1 MGMRRYFVI
10 SVLVIVLALLLGG
23 GAALYLVHDQDFL
36 KARIAA
42 LALDRT
48 GRKLVVDG
56 PLEIDLGRSLQLNAA
71 GIHYA
76 NAPWADQSDMVSI
89 GRLAVGVNLLSLLRG
104 IPHVEFIRLDD
115 CQVLLEESPDGDKNW
130 EVLPEQAEPSAPE
143 TEDSGQLPLLLDQL
157 RISNCSVTH
166 SAPRRTRPLVIG
178 IEMADMGIDNDGRW
192 QTRVEGTFAGRPLS
206 LTGWLIP
213 VRAVLEGGRFEHEL
227 KLQLGDI
234 ELQSSG
240 VVGDLGTGAGLDL
253 RLSFRGPEIG
263 ILLQQL
269 LLPPLSSGPFDFQS
283 QLRTLDSG
291 AQLTVDGDLGTLRI
305 DADASL
311 DRLLHPTSGTATLA
325 VEGPNL
331 EAIGQ
336 VLGVPG
342 LSPDAYMLTGN
353 VSYTAG
359 VLNLRSLSLETAGDR
374 VDANGTIGDP
384 PDSEATALDIDLHS
398 NDIGRWR
405 PAFGLPKKSLGPLS
419 GRASVKGKGGAISV
433 QAGVQT
439 MDSSLD
445 LDGTSGWPAVLEAPD
460 FTITLQTPDARNLAR
475 IADLEGFPSAPAR
488 LEGRV
493 QYREPS
499 LQLHSV
505 KLDLGTNHAT
515 AEGRINTSKSLAGS
529 ALDITMESPSAVE
542 LGRLFGLED
551 LPPAPLSASGHVER
565 TDQRYHLSDVVLKL
579 SEHRLQLDGDLD
591 PTGIAGRSE
600 LDVSLQSPDMGAL
613 GSLFGIGGL
622 PHESM
627 KISGSVSR
635 DGKSL
640 AFRTQQ
646 ADVGSVRLA
655 IEGNVPDL
663 DQPFRLDARF
673 DTHLPS
679 LEMLGFLLPDT
690 DLPNLPFSATGE
702 IRTRDGRTSLAPVKL
717 TLGSLDLEVAGDI
730 LPDMTFSLQ
739 VDAKAPDASELSGAV
754 GANLPPEAFSFHTA
768 MEGAGAAFRLTDLAA
783 SLGESRINGSLEVQ
797 RGERIGISGS
807 LESSLLDLSPWMPRE
822 KEQPTKQDGPENQGK
837 AEKKVK
843 RWLFDDTPVLRVTDL
858 GTDLDLGL
866 HVDRLQL
873 PQTRFLDIDLTGK
886 LTSDRLLLG
895 PFSLSGQQRGH
906 LEGTVDLDGRGAK
919 PELTV
924 GLTAEKVRL
933 GIFAVEGQDPSTVPP
948 SDLLVQLQAIGNTN
962 HEMAASLNGKVRLY
976 SGSGQIA
983 SAGAELL
990 LSDFLTEL
998 FEELNPFAK
1007 DSPYTQLDCAV
1018 VAAEAADG
1026 VINIGPAVVNMKKLT
1041 ILSSGQ
1047 IDLRDESIDLAFNS
1061 RPRTGLGITAGT
1073 IINPLIKVGGHL
1085 ATPEVELNPKGAVIS
1100 GGAAVATAGISVLAK
1115 SLYDRFLTSKD
1126 PCGDAR
1132 QEIEQQDQ

>member
-1 MGMRRYFVI
+1 MNMRRYFFI
-10 SVLVIVLALLLGG
+10 SALLIVLALLLGG
-23 GAALYLVHDQDFL
+23 AVAVYLLHDQDFL
-36 KARIAA
+36 KARIAT

-48 GRKLVVDG
+48 GRRLVVDG
-56 PLEIDLGRSLQLNAA
+56 PLQIDLGRNLQLNAA
-71 GIHYA
+71 DIHYA
-76 NAPWADQSDMVSI
+76 NAPWASQADMVSI
-89 GRLAVGVNLLSLLRG
+89 GRLAVRVNLLSLLRG

-115 CQVLLEESPDGDKNW
+115 CRVLLEESPDGDKNW
-130 EVLPEQAEPSAPE
+130 EVLSEQAEPPAPE
-143 TEDSGQLPLLLDQL
+143 TEESGQWPLLLDQL

-166 SAPRRTRPLVIG
+166 SAPRRTRPLVVEIG
-178 IEMADMGIDNDGRW
+178 MADMGIDDKGRW
-192 QTRVEGTFAGRPLS
+192 QTMVEGTFAGRPLS

-213 VRAVLEGGRFEHEL
+213 ARAVLEGGRFEHEL
-227 KLQLGDI
+227 KLQLGDT

-240 VVGDLGTGAGLDL
+240 VVGDLGTGAGSDL
-253 RLSFRGPEIG
+253 RLSFRGPDIG
-263 ILLQQL
+263 ILLEQL

-283 QLRTLDSG
+283 RLQSLGPG
-291 AQLTVDGDLGTLRI
+291 ARLTVDGDLGTLRI

-311 DRLLHPTSGTATLA
+311 DRLLHPTSGAATLA
-325 VEGPNL
+325 VKGPNL

-342 LSPDAYMLTGN
+342 LSPDAYTLTGDL
-353 VSYTAG
+353 SYTAG
-359 VLNLRSLSLETAGDR
+359 VLNVRSLSLETAGDR
-374 VDANGTIGDP
+374 IDASGTIGDP
-384 PDSEATALDIDLHS
+384 PDSESTALDIDLHG

-405 PAFGLPKKSLGPLS
+405 PAFGLPQKPLGPLS
-419 GRASVKGKGGAISV
+419 GRASVKGEGGAISV
-433 QAGVQT
+433 KVGVQT

-445 LDGTSGWPAVLEAPD
+445 MDGTSAWPAVLEAPD
-460 FTITLQTPDARNLAR
+460 FNIILQTPDARNLAR

-493 QYREPS
+493 QYREPT
-499 LQLHSV
+499 LQLHSM

-515 AEGRINTSKSLAGS
+515 AEGTINTSKSLAGS
-529 ALDITMESPSAVE
+529 ALDITIESPSAVE

-551 LPPAPLSASGHVER
+551 LPAAPLSASGHVER
-565 TDQRYHLSDVVLKL
+565 TDQRYHLKDVVLKL

-591 PTGIAGRSE
+591 PTGAAGRSE
-600 LDVSLQSPDMGAL
+600 LDVGLQSPDMGAL
-613 GSLFGIGGL
+613 GNLFGIGGL
-622 PHESM
+622 PHESL

-635 DGKSL
+635 NGKSL

-646 ADVGSVRLA
+646 ADVASVRLA

-690 DLPNLPFSATGE
+690 DLPNLPFGATGE

-717 TLGSLDLEVAGDI
+717 TLGSLDLEVMGDI
-730 LPDMTFSLQ
+730 LPDTSFSLQ
-739 VDAKAPDASELSGAV
+739 VDAGTPDLSALSSAV
-754 GANLPPEAFSFHTA
+754 GVNLPPQAFSIHTA
-768 MEGAGAAFRLTDLAA
+768 IEGAVEAFRLTDLAA

-797 RGERIGISGS
+797 RGERTGISGS
-807 LESSLLDLSPWMPRE
+807 LESGLLDLSPWMPRE
-822 KEQPTKQDGPENQGK
+822 QQQPTKTK
-837 AEKKVK
+837 KTEKKDK

-858 GTDLDLGL
+858 GIDLDLGL
-866 HVDRLQL
+866 HVNRLQL

-924 GLTAEKVRL
+924 GLTAENVRL
-933 GIFAVEGQDPSTVPP
+933 GISAVEGQDPSTVPP
-948 SDLLVQLQAIGNTN
+948 SDILVQLHAIGDTN
-962 HEMAASLNGKVRLY
+962 REMASSLNGKLRLY

-1007 DSPYTQLDCAV
+1007 DSPYTRLDCTV

-1026 VINIGPAVVNMKKLT
+1026 VINVGPAVVNMKKLT

-1085 ATPEVELNPKGAVIS
+1085 ATPEIELNPKGAVIS

-1132 QEIEQQDQ
+1132 REIEQRDQSN